1 MFRHAGYAQ
10 KCQTNAQKNPKVSL
24 RLQFLRF
31 SFLGD
36 VDDLEDAVGKRGP
49 LKKSALM
56 GAAYLKAKAQAD
68 AERQTHDADQLLTLP
83 SGLTSGAKRRWMTLA
98 PLLLEDGRLTVDTRE
113 TLVNF
118 VRLADEAD
126 VLGEQ
131 LTAEGV
137 VLTTPHGAIANPKAK
152 ILAGIRSTLLRYSQA
167 CGLDPVSR
175 ARLGTAGVIDLRSPE
190 QKREDAEFSQFF
202 G

>member
-1 MFRHAGYAQ
+1 MGR
-10 KCQTNAQKNPKVSL
+10 
-24 RLQFLRF
+24 
-31 SFLGD
+31 
-36 VDDLEDAVGKRGP
+36 RGP
-49 LKKSALM
+49 LKKSAPV
-56 GAAYLKAKAQAD
+56 GAAYVTATAEAD
-68 AERQTHDADQLLTLP
+68 AERQGRDTDQLLALP
-83 SGLTSGAKRRWMTLA
+83 SGLTSGAKRRWLALA
-98 PLLLEDGRLTVDTRE
+98 PLLLEDGRLRADTRE
-113 TLVNF
+113 CLVNW

-131 LTAEGV
+131 LSAEGV

-175 ARLGTAGVIDLRSPE
+175 ARLGAAGVIDTTTLE
-190 QKREDAEFSQFF
+190 QQQRLADIRRLF

>member
-1 MFRHAGYAQ
+1 MGR
-10 KCQTNAQKNPKVSL
+10 
-24 RLQFLRF
+24 
-31 SFLGD
+31 
-36 VDDLEDAVGKRGP
+36 RGP
-49 LKKSALM
+49 LPKNRPL
-56 GAAYLKAKAQAD
+56 GGDYLKAKAQAD
-68 AERQTHDADQLLTLP
+68 AERHDEGADPLLALP

-98 PLLLEDGRLTVDTRE
+98 PLMLQDGRLRADTRE

-137 VLTTPHGAIANPKAK
+137 VLKTPHGAIANPKAK

-175 ARLGTAGVIDLRSPE
+175 ARLGAAGVIDMRTPE
-190 QKREDAEFSQFF
+190 EKRQDAQFDAMF
-202 G
+202 A